1 MLSNESV
8 MSDAAA
14 ARRMEW
20 MREFEEKKSVP
31 SICQKYSISRKTFYK
46 WLKRYKRSSNDALS
60 LGDRSRRPHHSP
72 RATPPPIVQRL
83 RELREKTGFG
93 QKRLKLYL
101 SIWYDIELSES
112 AIWKLLKKSGVDM
125 KQKKSHRRKLRPND
139 ALLPGDRVILM
150 FKFIAKGEGEPQFV
164 QYSAIDECSRLRI
177 TKIYGRHSTLSALDF
192 IQFSLM
198 HFPFLI
204 RYIQTPLDS
213 VFASVSKPRSRT
225 HAFTMNLR
233 RLGIKHEVPSKKKL
247 AVNRFMERVR
257 RFDEVEPYTT
267 RPFSAP
273 DELQQ
278 EAARYLYRYNNER
291 PNPLIENMAP
301 VEKLRT
307 YQQFNGIAV
316 FDPYSLSR

>member
-1 MLSNESV
+1 MIEADTAV
-8 MSDAAA
+8 

-20 MREFEEKKSVP
+20 MRDYEERKNVP
-31 SICQKYSISRKTFYK
+31 FVCRKYSISRKTFYK
-46 WLKRYKRSSNDALS
+46 WLKRYRKSSNSVAS
-60 LGDRSRRPHHSP
+60 LGDRSRRPLHSP
-72 RATPPPIVQRL
+72 RATPPAIIQRL

-101 SIWYDIELSES
+101 SIWYDINLSES

-125 KQKKSHRRKLRPND
+125 KLKKSYRRKVRPND
-139 ALLPGDRVILM
+139 ALLPGDRVIVT
-150 FKFIAKGEGEPQFV
+150 FKFVANEDRKQQFV

-192 IQFSLM
+192 VQFSLM

-204 RYIQTPLDS
+204 RYIQTPLDN

-233 RLGIKHEVPSKKKL
+233 KLGIKHEVPSKKKL
-247 AVNRFMERVR
+247 AVNRFMERIK

-267 RPFSAP
+267 KPFSSP

-291 PNPLIENMAP
+291 PIPLIENMSP

-307 YQQFNGIAV
+307 YQQFSGITT
-316 FDPYSLSR
+316 FDPYNISR

>member
-1 MLSNESV
+1 
-8 MSDAAA
+8 MSDADALR

-20 MREFEEKKSVP
+20 MKEYEALRDVP
-31 SICQKYSISRKTFYK
+31 SLCKRYSISRKTFYK
-46 WLKRYKRSSNDALS
+46 WLKRYRASASDPES
-60 LGDRSRRPHHSP
+60 LTDRSRRPHHSP
-72 RATPPPIVQRL
+72 RATPAEIVRRL

-101 SIWYDIELSES
+101 SIWYDMELSES

-125 KQKKSHRRKLRPND
+125 KQKKLLQRKVRPND
-139 ALLPGDRVILM
+139 ALLPGDRVIIT
-150 FKFIAKGEGEPQFV
+150 FKFITNQQGNHQYV

-192 IQFSLM
+192 VQFALM

-204 RYIQTPLDS
+204 RYFQTPLDNA
-213 VFASVSKPRSRT
+213 FASVSKPRSRT

-233 RLGIKHEVPSKKKL
+233 KLGIKHEVPSKKKL
-247 AVNRFMERVR
+247 AVNRFMERIKR
-257 RFDEVEPYTT
+257 LDEVEPYITKSFTT
-267 RPFSAP
+267 P

-278 EAARYLYRYNNER
+278 EAARYLFRYNNER
-291 PNPLIENMAP
+291 PIPLIENLSP

-307 YQQFNGIAV
+307 YEQFNGV
-316 FDPYSLSR
+316 KNFDPYHIST

>member
-1 MLSNESV
+1 MIETHTAV
-8 MSDAAA
+8 

-20 MREFEEKKSVP
+20 MRDYEERKNVP
-31 SICQKYSISRKTFYK
+31 FVCRKYSISRKTFYK
-46 WLKRYKRSSNDALS
+46 WLKRYRKSSNSVAS
-60 LGDRSRRPHHSP
+60 LGDRSRRPLHSP
-72 RATPPPIVQRL
+72 RATPPAIIQRL

-101 SIWYDIELSES
+101 SIWYDINLSES

-125 KQKKSHRRKLRPND
+125 KLKKSYRRKVRPND
-139 ALLPGDRVILM
+139 ALLPGDRVIVT
-150 FKFIAKGEGEPQFV
+150 FKFVANEDRKQQFV

-192 IQFSLM
+192 VQFSLM

-204 RYIQTPLDS
+204 RYIQTPLDN

-233 RLGIKHEVPSKKKL
+233 KLGIKHEVPSKKKL
-247 AVNRFMERVR
+247 AVNRFMERIK

-267 RPFSAP
+267 KPFSSP

-291 PNPLIENMAP
+291 PIPLIENMSP

-307 YQQFNGIAV
+307 YQQFSGITT
-316 FDPYSLSR
+316 FDPYNISR

>member
-1 MLSNESV
+1 MIETDTAV
-8 MSDAAA
+8 

-20 MREFEEKKSVP
+20 MKEFEEKKSVP
-31 SICQKYSISRKTFYK
+31 SICQKFSISRKTFYK
-46 WLKRYKRSSNDALS
+46 WLKRYKISSKNVSS

-72 RATPPPIVQRL
+72 RATSPAIVQRL

-125 KQKKSHRRKLRPND
+125 KLKKSHRRKLRPND
-139 ALLPGDRVILM
+139 ALLPGDRVILT
-150 FKFIAKGEGEPQFV
+150 FKLITNQNGKQHFV

-192 IQFSLM
+192 IQFGLL

-204 RYIQTPLDS
+204 RYIQTPLDNA
-213 VFASVSKPRSRT
+213 FASVSKPRSRT

-233 RLGIKHEVPSKKKL
+233 KLGIKHEVPSKKKL
-247 AVNRFMERVR
+247 AVNRFMERIK
-257 RFDEVEPYTT
+257 RFDEVEPYLTK
-267 RPFSAP
+267 PFSSL

-291 PNPLIENMAP
+291 PIPLIENMSP

-307 YQQFNGIAV
+307 YQQFSGITT
-316 FDPYSLSR
+316 FDPYAISH

>member
-1 MLSNESV
+1 MSN
-8 MSDAAA
+8 SDPAI

-20 MREFEEKKSVP
+20 MREYEENKNVP
-31 SICQKYSISRKTFYK
+31 SICRHYAISRKTFYK
-46 WLKRYKRSSNDALS
+46 WLKRYRKSSQDASS

-72 RATPPPIVQRL
+72 RATSPAIVQRL

-112 AIWKLLKKSGVDM
+112 AIWKLLKRSGVDM
-125 KQKKSHRRKLRPND
+125 KLKKSHRRKVRPND
-139 ALLPGDRVILM
+139 ALLPGDRVILT
-150 FKFIAKGEGEPQFV
+150 FKFIADEAGKRRLV

-192 IQFSLM
+192 VQFVLM

-204 RYIQTPLDS
+204 RYVQTTLDN
-213 VFASVSKPRSRT
+213 VFASVAKPRSRT

-233 RLGIKHEVPSKKKL
+233 KLGIKHEVPSKKKL
-247 AVNRFMERVR
+247 AVNRFMERIR
-257 RFDEVEPYTT
+257 RFDEVEPYCSK
-267 RPFSAP
+267 PFASP

-278 EAARYLYRYNNER
+278 EAAKYLYRYNNER
-291 PNPLIENMAP
+291 PIPLIDNMSP

-307 YQQFNGIAV
+307 FQQFSSLQR
-316 FDPYSLSR
+316 FDPYNISG

>member
-1 MLSNESV
+1 MI
-8 MSDAAA
+8 DTDTAA

-20 MREFEEKKSVP
+20 MREFEEGKSVP
-31 SICQKYSISRKTFYK
+31 LICQKYSMSRKTFYK
-46 WLKRYKRSSNDALS
+46 WLKRYKKSSNDSSS
-60 LGDRSRRPHHSP
+60 LGDCSRRPHHSP
-72 RATPPPIVQRL
+72 RATPPAIVQRL

-112 AIWKLLKKSGVDM
+112 AIWKLLKRSGVDM
-125 KQKKSHRRKLRPND
+125 TIKRSHRRKLRPND
-139 ALLPGDRVILM
+139 ALLPGDRVILT
-150 FKFIAKGEGEPQFV
+150 FKFIANRDGKQQFV

-192 IQFSLM
+192 VQFGLM

-204 RYIQTPLDS
+204 RYIQTPLDNA
-213 VFASVSKPRSRT
+213 FASVSKPRSRT

-233 RLGIKHEVPSKKKL
+233 KLGIKHEVPSKKKL
-247 AVNRFMERVR
+247 AVNRFMERLK
-257 RFDEVEPYTT
+257 RFDEIEPYVT
-267 RPFSAP
+267 RPFSLP

-291 PNPLIENMAP
+291 PIPLIDNMSP

-307 YQQFNGIAV
+307 YQQFSSITT
-316 FDPYSLSR
+316 FDPYNIQR

>member
-1 MLSNESV
+1 MTETDS
-8 MSDAAA
+8 AQT
-14 ARRMEW
+14 RRMEW
-20 MREFEEKKSVP
+20 MREYEEKRDVP
-31 SICQKYSISRKTFYK
+31 SLCQKHSISRKTFYK
-46 WLKRYKRSSNDALS
+46 WLKRYRKSLKNPAS
-60 LGDRSRRPHHSP
+60 LGDLSRRPHYSP
-72 RATPPPIVQRL
+72 RATPPAIVQRL

-125 KQKKSHRRKLRPND
+125 KQKKLLQRKVRPND
-139 ALLPGDRVILM
+139 ALLPGDRVIIT
-150 FKFIAKGEGEPQFV
+150 FKIISNEPNKRQFV
-164 QYSAIDECSRLRI
+164 QYSAIDECTRLRI

-192 IQFSLM
+192 VQFVLM

-204 RYIQTPLDS
+204 RYIQTPLDN

-233 RLGIKHEVPSKKKL
+233 KLGIKHEVPSKKKL
-247 AVNRFMERVR
+247 AVNRFMERIKR
-257 RFDEVEPYTT
+257 LDEVEPYCSK
-267 RPFSAP
+267 PFSSP

-291 PNPLIENMAP
+291 PIPLIENLSP

-307 YQQFNGIAV
+307 YQQFVAV
-316 FDPYSLSR
+316 TKFDPYHITG

>member
-1 MLSNESV
+1 MTEI
-8 MSDAAA
+8 DAAQ
-14 ARRMEW
+14 ARRIEW
-20 MREFEEKKSVP
+20 MREYEEKRDVP
-31 SICQKYSISRKTFYK
+31 SLCQKHSISRKTFYK
-46 WLKRYKRSSNDALS
+46 WLKRYRKSSKNPESLS
-60 LGDRSRRPHHSP
+60 DLSRRPHNSP
-72 RATPPPIVQRL
+72 RATPPAIVQRL

-125 KQKKSHRRKLRPND
+125 KQKKLLQRKVRPND
-139 ALLPGDRVILM
+139 ALLPGDRVIIT
-150 FKFIAKGEGEPQFV
+150 FKFISNEASTRQFV
-164 QYSAIDECSRLRI
+164 QYSAIDECTRLRI

-192 IQFSLM
+192 VQFVLM

-204 RYIQTPLDS
+204 RYIQTPLDN

-233 RLGIKHEVPSKKKL
+233 KLGIKHEVPSKKKL
-247 AVNRFMERVR
+247 AVNRFMERIKR
-257 RFDEVEPYTT
+257 LDEVEPYCSK
-267 RPFSAP
+267 PFSSP

-291 PNPLIENMAP
+291 PIPLIENLSP

-307 YQQFNGIAV
+307 YQQFVAV
-316 FDPYSLSR
+316 THFDPYHVTG